1 LGTAS
6 ANGLRRDIDKTV
18 NTVTL
23 SALEVGEF
31 LNTLEGEYA
40 LFHEIYIANLMCKK
54 FGEDV
59 GVHINNLRTALR
71 QFESERGLFT
81 SGTLDLKRPSLSEC
95 KEVNKHVRISY
106 VRFGRHNADLWF
118 TVDIAAYQYIAAR
131 KLRIENLKDYNG
143 RTGLF
148 LCCYLIYSYKM
159 KIKVANQTSDIGDI
173 GVTSSD
179 PKLTSSDPK
188 LSSPKHDLTIE
199 QIRLASLVAFILEVQ
214 CLEKVPRLSS
224 TVQMHLSSYY
234 FRYFRGSLKRNIVN
248 WPEDT

>member
-1 LGTAS
+1 MGTAS
-6 ANGLRRDIDKTV
+6 ADGLRRDIDKTV
-18 NTVTL
+18 NTGTL
-23 SALEVGEF
+23 SALKVGEF

-106 VRFGRHNADLWF
+106 VRFGRNKADLWF

-131 KLRIENLKDYNG
+131 KLRLENLKDDNG
-143 RTGLF
+143 RTCLF

-188 LSSPKHDLTIE
+188 LSSPKHDLTTE
-199 QIRLASLVAFILEVQ
+199 PIRLA
-214 CLEKVPRLSS
+214 
-224 TVQMHLSSYY
+224 
-234 FRYFRGSLKRNIVN
+234 
-248 WPEDT
+248 